1 MNTKTYIL
9 SFIAAIALS
18 TSCSRVLDLK
28 PLDKLDGDA
37 MFSDPQGVKLYMANL
52 YYQLPVED
60 FNFMRGGFNDWIG
73 ENMVLAHFTDEAV
86 HSEYLDFFNTSNI
99 HWWDQ
104 GYKLI
109 RDVNIFSNAVPSLKV
124 TDEEKRK
131 MIGESAFIKAYSY
144 YALAK
149 RYGGVPL
156 IDSVQQYEGEVES
169 LKVPRSTEK
178 ETWDFVLQQCDIA
191 IDNLPEA
198 WPGGERRATKW
209 VAAALK
215 SRAALHAAS
224 IAKFGSNAVLSGEAV
239 SRKLVGIDP
248 LYANDY
254 YRKVVEA
261 SELIMNSGQF
271 SLHKPNPSSPEEAAE
286 NYRKMF
292 EDPNSALDEVIFI
305 KGFTKIDFGHNYD
318 IYYNPAQTA
327 NGWPHPGRLNPT
339 LELVDLYE
347 SYDNP
352 GVSAPIRT
360 SNASNDLTNYNGFD
374 ASKNYYHFDNPYDIF
389 QGKDA
394 RLWATL
400 ILPGTSWKETEI
412 VIQAGF
418 IKPDGTPQI
427 LNGNPYAHNDGK
439 TYYVYGSSDRT
450 QYSGFD
456 TYGGNYTR
464 SGFGFKK
471 FLNSQEPVVNGYSK
485 GLTDYIDFRYAEV
498 LLNYA
503 EAVAEG
509 GITENN
515 AVTKATQAI
524 NDIRRRAGHTQNIS
538 LSVENVNRERRVE
551 LAFENK
557 RFWDLMRRREYHTLF
572 NNTIM
577 HALLPVVDLRVSP
590 AKYIFI
596 RTAVPRGWNY
606 TFDIR
611 QYYRYIPGIGSNN
624 LIQNPQY

>member
-1 MNTKTYIL
+1 MKSKLLIL
-9 SFIAAIALS
+9 SLISAITLS

-28 PLDKLDGDA
+28 PLDKLDGNA
-37 MFSDPQGVKLYMANL
+37 MFSDPEGVKLYMANL
-52 YYQLPVED
+52 YYQLPIED
-60 FNFMRGGFNDWIG
+60 FNFLRGGFNDWIG
-73 ENMVLAHFTDEAV
+73 ENMPLSHFTDEAA
-86 HSEYLDFFNTSNI
+86 HSEYLAFYTTTNN

-109 RDVNIFSNAVPSLKV
+109 RDVNIFSNVIPDLKV
-124 TDEEKRK
+124 SDDDKKK
-131 MIGESAFIKAYSY
+131 MVGESAFIKAYTY
-144 YALAK
+144 FALAQ

-156 IDSVQQYEGEVES
+156 IDSVQQYEGDVDV

-178 ETWDFVLQQCDIA
+178 ETWDFVLTQCDLA

-215 SRAALHAAS
+215 TRAALHAAS
-224 IAKFGSNAVLSGEAV
+224 IAKFGENAVLSGEAV
-239 SRKLVGIDP
+239 SRKLVGIEKM
-248 LYANDY
+248 YANDY
-254 YRKVVEA
+254 YRQVIEA
-261 SELIMNSGQF
+261 GELIMNSNQF
-271 SLHKPNPSSPEEAAE
+271 SLHKPNPASPEEAAE

-292 EDPNSALDEVIFI
+292 EDPNTALDEVIFI
-305 KGFTKIDFGHNYD
+305 KGFTRVDFGHNYD
-318 IYYNPAQTA
+318 IYFNPAQTN
-327 NGWPHPGRLNPT
+327 NGWPHPGRMNPT
-339 LELVDLYE
+339 LDLVDIYE

-352 GVSAPIRT
+352 GVSSPIRT
-360 SNASNDLTNYNGFD
+360 STAGNDLTDYRGFD
-374 ASKNYYHFDNPYDIF
+374 PNKDYYHYDNPYDIF

-394 RLWATL
+394 RLWGTM
-400 ILPGTSWKETEI
+400 ILPGTTWKQTEI

-427 LNGNPYAHNDGK
+427 LQGNSYTHTDGK
-439 TYYVYGSSDRT
+439 TYHVFGSSDRT

-464 SGFGFKK
+464 TGFGFKK
-471 FLNSQEPVVNGYSK
+471 FLNEPEPVINGYSK
-485 GLTDYIDFRYAEV
+485 STTDYIDFRYAEV

-503 EAVAEG
+503 EAVAES

-515 AVTKATQAI
+515 AVVKATNAI
-524 NDIRRRAGHTQNIS
+524 NALRRRAGHTTDIAFS
-538 LSVENVNRERRVE
+538 TENVLRERRVE
-551 LAFENK
+551 LAFENR

-572 NNTIM
+572 DNKIVY
-577 HALLPVVDLRVSP
+577 ALLPVVDLRESP

-596 RTAVPRGWNY
+596 RSEVPRGWRY
-606 TFDIR
+606 TFDLR

-624 LIQNPQY
+624 LVQNPQY